1 MPPDETSP
9 TQILEENKT
18 ENLVGQTTPVPEN
31 IPPSEPVLPEEIK
44 VSEPT
49 PTQEI
54 SQPEITLPNLLLQQE
69 GVPEQNFTEASPEKS
84 GLTIERHG
92 TDVTITEIMP
102 VPTPD
107 VSRLNLDTKNFLKS
121 LLPKLKEKLFFRTE
135 KRLAKILELAR
146 KKSVKGESIQND
158 DIEKLL
164 HVSDST
170 ATRYLK
176 KLSERGQL
184 KNTGNPK
191 WPKYSPN

>member
-9 TQILEENKT
+9 TKILEENKT

-54 SQPEITLPNLLLQQE
+54 SQ
-69 GVPEQNFTEASPEKS
+69 PEKS